1 MLSVCFLRVKN
12 LNYDEALN
20 YIHSLRY
27 FEKDPS
33 LGRMR
38 KLMDYLGNPQDKLS
52 FIHVAGTNGKGSV
65 CHMLYNVL
73 TENGRNAG
81 LYTSPY
87 IMDFRERFQTSN
99 GMISKQNLSELTVK
113 IKTATDEC
121 GISLNE
127 FEFIT
132 ALAFCCFY
140 ESDCDIVV
148 LETGLGGRFD
158 STNIIKRPLA
168 SVITSISLDHTEIL
182 GDTVSLIAAEKA
194 GIIKPGCPVVTPMT
208 QNDDALEVI
217 MREAAEK
224 SSDVYTANVNS
235 FKTVRRT
242 KTATELSLGEN
253 DKYHLSLIGDYQIEN
268 LSVVL
273 ECVRILN
280 TKGFSL
286 DSDKVKDGI
295 AHTVIPARMET
306 LCSSPTLIIDG
317 AHNPDGIRNAF
328 STLEKHGIS
337 NCPIVVYAGMKDKD
351 YQSIIEFFCYRVSK
365 LIFTLPDNV
374 RAESP
379 NVLKQMADAVGLESE
394 VIEHSDDAVGYA
406 LNIAGENDTVFVCGS
421 FYLAGEVRKV
431 FKN

>member
-1 MLSVCFLRVKN
+1 M
-12 LNYDEALN
+12 NYDEALN
-20 YIHSLRY
+20 YIHSLRH

-33 LGRMR
+33 LDRIR
-38 KLMDYLGNPQDKLS
+38 KLMNYLGNPQDKLN

-65 CHMLYNVL
+65 CHMLYHIL
-73 TENGRNAG
+73 TENGKKVG

-87 IMDFRERFQTSN
+87 IVDFRERFQTSN
-99 GMISKQNLSELTVK
+99 GMISKQDLAELTLK

-158 STNIIKRPLA
+158 STNIIKKPLV

-182 GDTVSLIAAEKA
+182 GNTVLLIAEEKA
-194 GIIKPGCPVVTPMT
+194 GIIKPGCPIVTPMT
-208 QNDDALEVI
+208 QNDDAFEVI
-217 MREAAEK
+217 MREAAERN
-224 SSDVYTANVNS
+224 SDLYTANVNS
-235 FKTVRRT
+235 FKAVRRT

-253 DKYHLSLIGDYQIEN
+253 DKYYLPLIGDYQIEN

-280 TKGFSL
+280 AKGFSL

-295 AHTVIPARMET
+295 SHTVIPARMET
-306 LCSSPTLIIDG
+306 VCSSPTLIIDG

-337 NCPIVVYAGMKDKD
+337 NRPIVVYAGMKDKD
-351 YQSIIEFFCYRVSK
+351 YQSIIEFFGGRVSK
-365 LIFTLPDNV
+365 LILTSPDNI
-374 RAESP
+374 RAENP
-379 NVLKQMADAVGLESE
+379 NVLKRTADAAGVEAE

-406 LNIAGENDTVFVCGS
+406 LNIAGVNDTVFVCGS
-421 FYLAGEVRKV
+421 FYLAGEVRRI